1 MVRIYD
7 FRIMILDLKYM
18 SDKIKMGKEGEN
30 QAAEFLQKKGFA
42 IVARNYRH
50 KHAEIDLIVKK
61 GDFIVF
67 VEVKTRS
74 YSFYGEP
81 EAFVDSRK
89 AATVLRAAEQ
99 YTYDNKYEGNIR
111 FDIVSVKTGSTPEAV
126 HFEDAFH

>member
-1 MVRIYD
+1 MT
-7 FRIMILDLKYM
+7 
-18 SDKIKMGKEGEN
+18 DKIKSGKEGEN
-30 QAAEFLQKKGFA
+30 LAAEFLRNKGFA
-42 IVARNYRH
+42 IVARNYRY

-61 GDFIVF
+61 DDFIVF

-111 FDIVSVKTGSTPEAV
+111 FDIVSVKTGSKPEVV